1 MNLKKVLAFAA
12 AGILTVCLL
21 AGCGADNNAKKT
33 ITMGTE
39 SGFAP
44 FEVKEGENVIGID
57 PDIATEIAKAMDAEL
72 KIEDMNFDGLVMAL
86 SSGKVD
92 FVAAGMTIDPEKDVD
107 FSEPYFSATQVM
119 LVRKEGSPVAGVA
132 DVTADKKVGVQLGT
146 TGDDA
151 VKDNGVEPQRYE
163 KFADAVMDLKNSKL
177 DVIVMDSAPAAVFAK
192 NNPEL
197 VVLDAPYGDVEEYGI
212 AVKKGNK
219 ELLDTINKTIK
230 DMKESGKLDE
240 IIAKYND

>member
-1 MNLKKVLAFAA
+1 MNLKKVFAFAA
-12 AGILTVCLL
+12 AGILTVSLL
-21 AGCGADNNAKKT
+21 AGCGTGSGAKKT
-33 ITMGTE
+33 LTMGTE
-39 SGFAP
+39 SGFEP
-44 FEVKEGENVIGID
+44 FEVKQGENVVGID
-57 PDIATEIAKAMDAEL
+57 PDIATEIAKDLGMEL

-107 FSEPYFSATQVM
+107 FSESYFAATQVM
-119 LVRKEGSPVAGVA
+119 LVKKDGSPVAGVY

-151 VKDNGVEPQRYE
+151 VTDNGIEPQRYE

-197 VVLDAPYGDVEEYGI
+197 VVLDAPYGDIEEYGI

-219 ELLDTINKTIK
+219 ELLDSINKTIK
-230 DMKESGKLDE
+230 RLKDSGKLDE